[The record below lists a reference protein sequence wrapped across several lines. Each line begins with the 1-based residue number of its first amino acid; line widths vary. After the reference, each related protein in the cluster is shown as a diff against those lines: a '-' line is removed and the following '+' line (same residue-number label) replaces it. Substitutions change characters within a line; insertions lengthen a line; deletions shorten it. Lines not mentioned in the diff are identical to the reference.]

1 MDELRNQIDEIDRQL
16 VKLLGERMDLVKEIG
31 TLKKRADLPIEDTD
45 REQIMKDNL
54 KRLAAENDL
63 SYEFVNQLYSHIF
76 MESRRV
82 QED

>member
-31 TLKKRADLPIEDTD
+31 TLKKGADLPIEDTD